1 VKRQKGSLLSPR
13 GAPRRIGAVADVKT
27 RAGKGQEF
35 GLKLSTHEKKALIAF
50 LKTL

>member
-1 VKRQKGSLLSPR
+1 MAARTRANGELSPPR
-13 GAPRRIGAVADVKT
+13 GDVADVKT
-27 RAGKGQEF
+27 RAGKGHEF